1 MRSGAKYLPR
11 ATITCEKS
19 PNRPHIYLAPE
30 RGARGA
36 DPGDGWMVTSCLR
49 GMSNPDPFPSLSPL
63 ELEVEQLDSRNVSLS
78 ILPQALA
85 MAGTYLCGRRL
96 ALFATPREA

>member
-1 MRSGAKYLPR
+1 MNQIKIRSEDSVPIIQDHERMRSGARLPR

-49 GMSNPDPFPSLSPL
+49 GMSNPGPFPSLSPL
-63 ELEVEQLDSRNVSLS
+63 ELEVEQLDSR
-78 ILPQALA
+78 
-85 MAGTYLCGRRL
+85 
-96 ALFATPREA
+96 TPP